1 MQKLPIRSSSYSKF
15 MQQRLQISV
24 YRRISEC
31 KQQHSDFI
39 SNEHED
45 VTDSETTLESYSV
58 IRLFV

>member
-24 YRRISEC
+24 YRRISEG